1 MTFTQMLTLS
11 EAAPIVIDGG
21 LGSAAEDRGIDLGH
35 ALWSAELIRQFSLK
49 KRLTLQ
55 GSIRIMRPAT
65 PIRYREKK
73 DGYVAQLVRA
83 HHS

>member
-1 MTFTQMLTLS
+1 MTNI
-11 EAAPIVIDGG
+11 APRCSQPNQTVTF
-21 LGSAAEDRGIDLGH
+21 E
-35 ALWSAELIRQFSLK
+35 QFSLK

>member
-1 MTFTQMLTLS
+1 MTNI
-11 EAAPIVIDGG
+11 APRCSQPNQTVTF
-21 LGSAAEDRGIDLGH
+21 E
-35 ALWSAELIRQFSLK
+35 QFSLK

-73 DGYVAQLVRA
+73 RWLRSSVG
-83 HHS
+83 

>member
-1 MTFTQMLTLS
+1 MTNI
-11 EAAPIVIDGG
+11 APRCSQPNQTVTF
-21 LGSAAEDRGIDLGH
+21 E
-35 ALWSAELIRQFSLK
+35 QFSLK

-73 DGYVAQLVRA
+73 MAT
-83 HHS
+83 